1 MATTAT
7 LEDVERT
14 YVETHPGSARLYDR
28 ARESYASGVT
38 HDSRYMEPFPVY
50 ATRADG
56 STKWDVDGNEYVD
69 WVMGHGT
76 LLFGYADDR
85 VAGAIRDQVER
96 GSHIGASTEMEIEWA
111 ELIRDLVP
119 CAEDGL
125 VRACSSGTEAIS
137 TAIRLA
143 RVHTGNDRI
152 VLQAGAYHGKD
163 DQVNYAYNG
172 PPFGHR
178 NVAGIPDG
186 VTDNVEL
193 VPFNDLAAAESV
205 FAEGDVACV
214 ILHSNNHYEPG
225 YVEGL
230 RDLAR
235 TYGVVFV
242 MDEVVSG
249 FRYAAGG
256 AQEYYG
262 VEPDLAVLG
271 KIVGGGAP
279 VGAVCGKRELMQY
292 HEFRDDGY
300 WNDFRRI
307 SVGGTWNAQ
316 PLSIVGG
323 IAMLRTIADDAD
335 EIYPRLREIG
345 SELVERF
352 NDHAE
357 DLGVAALATGVP
369 PEDPTRVSVHL
380 FDEHLSGADRRLFE
394 TGPLSF
400 EDYERKHELRAGEAV
415 RPFNLS
421 MLNEGVFPHSGGT
434 SYVPSTAHT
443 DEDVDATARA
453 MARSLDLLGTE
464 GLVGH

>member
-1 MATTAT
+1 MAQTAT
-7 LEDVERT
+7 VDDVKRT
-14 YVETHPGSARLYDR
+14 YVETHPSSERLYER
-28 ARESYASGVT
+28 ARDSYASGVT

-50 ATRADG
+50 ASRANG
-56 STKWDVDGNEYVD
+56 STKWDVDDNEYVD

-85 VAGAIRDQVER
+85 VASAIRDQVGR
-96 GSHIGASTEMEIEWA
+96 GTHLGASTELEIEWA
-111 ELIRDLVP
+111 ELIRELVP
-119 CAEDGL
+119 CAEDGF
-125 VRACSSGTEAIS
+125 VRACSSGSEAIS

-143 RVHTGNDRI
+143 RLHTGNDRI

-172 PPFGHR
+172 PPFGLR
-178 NVAGIPDG
+178 NVAGIPEG
-186 VTDNVEL
+186 VTDTVEL

-205 FAEGDVACV
+205 FAKGDVACV

-256 AQEYYG
+256 ASEYYG

-279 VGAVCGKRELMQY
+279 VGAVCGTRELMQY
-292 HEFRDDGY
+292 HEIRDDRF
-300 WNDFRRI
+300 WNEFRRI

-335 EIYPRLREIG
+335 AIYPRLREVG
-345 SELVERF
+345 SGLVERF

-369 PEDPTRVSVHL
+369 PEDPARVSIHL
-380 FDEHLSGADRRLFE
+380 FDEHLSSADRRLFE
-394 TGPLSF
+394 TGPSSF
-400 EDYERKHELRAGEAV
+400 EDYERKQELQASDAIQ
-415 RPFNLS
+415 PFALS
-421 MLNEGVFPHSGGT
+421 MLNEGVFPHSGGS

-443 DEDVDATARA
+443 DEDLDATGQA
-453 MARSLDLLGTE
+453 MAESLGVLKSE
-464 GLVGH
+464 GLVGY

>member
-14 YVETHPGSARLYDR
+14 YVETHPGSKRLHER
-28 ARESYASGVT
+28 ARDSFASGVT

-50 ATRADG
+50 ASRAAG

-76 LLFGYADDR
+76 LLFGYADDD
-85 VAGAIRDQVER
+85 VVSAFQDQVER
-96 GSHIGASTEMEIEWA
+96 GVHIGASTELEIEWA
-111 ELIRDLVP
+111 ELVRELVP
-119 CAEDGL
+119 CAKDGL
-125 VRACSSGTEAIS
+125 VRACSSGSEAIS

-143 RVHTGNDRI
+143 RLHTGNDGI

-163 DQVNYAYNG
+163 DRVNYAYNG
-172 PPFGHR
+172 PPFGLR

-193 VPFNDLAAAESV
+193 VPFNDLAAAKSV

-214 ILHSNNHYEPG
+214 VLHSNNHYEPG

-256 AQEYYG
+256 AQEYYD
-262 VEPDLAVLG
+262 VDPDLAVLG

-279 VGAVCGKRELMQY
+279 IGAVCGKRELMQY
-292 HEFRDDGY
+292 HEFRDDRY

-316 PLSIVGG
+316 PLSVVGG
-323 IAMLRTIADDAD
+323 IAMLRTITKHAD

-345 SELVERF
+345 TGLIERF

-357 DLGVAALATGVP
+357 DLGVGALATGVP
-369 PEDPTRVSVHL
+369 PEDPTRVSVYL
-380 FDEHLSGADRRLFE
+380 FDEPLSTADRRLFR
-394 TGPLSF
+394 TGPASF
-400 EDYERKHELRAGEAV
+400 EDYERKQELQATAAEQ
-415 RPFNLS
+415 PFNMT
-421 MLNEGVFPHSGGT
+421 MLNNGVFPHSGGLA
-434 SYVPSTAHT
+434 YVPSTAHT
-443 DEDVDATARA
+443 DEDVRATGEA
-453 MARSLDLLGTE
+453 MAESLRVLKEDGLLDY
-464 GLVGH
+464 